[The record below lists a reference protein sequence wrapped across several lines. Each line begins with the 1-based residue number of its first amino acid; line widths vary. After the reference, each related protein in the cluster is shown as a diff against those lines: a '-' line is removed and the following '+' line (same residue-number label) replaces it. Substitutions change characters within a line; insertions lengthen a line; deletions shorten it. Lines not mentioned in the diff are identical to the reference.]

1 MWILTQALNT
11 DWRPMSQLKQ
21 IKDAAE
27 DIGCSYSTVHSYCKS
42 MDIGTKVGA
51 ITLLTKTD
59 IRKLRKEINRSKPR
73 GLAAAK

>member
-1 MWILTQALNT
+1 
-11 DWRPMSQLKQ
+11 MSQLKQ

-27 DIGCSYSTVHSYCKS
+27 EIGCSYSTVHVYCKTLN
-42 MDIGTKVGA
+42 IGTKVGT
-51 ITLLTKTD
+51 ITLLTNTD